1 MEPMA
6 KLHAMGLNQWIL
18 VQCKAAAWGL
28 HTMEQ
33 GKPMALAL
41 GMAKMEKVDSSFA
54 TTAGSQ
60 VTSCSRA
67 RNWSVTCI

>member
-1 MEPMA
+1 MWQEPME
-6 KLHAMGLNQWIL
+6 KLYAMGLNQWIL

-41 GMAKMEKVDSSFA
+41 GIAKVDKVDSDFA
-54 TTAGSQ
+54 TTASSQ
-60 VTSCSRA
+60 VTS
-67 RNWSVTCI
+67 